1 MPNIFTFWQSYWTLR
16 QSNGYLDTALV
27 IIFSKNGEYAVT
39 RKSSLHVDV

>member
-1 MPNIFTFWQSYWTLR
+1 MPDIFTFWQSIGHR
-16 QSNGYLDTALV
+16 QPNGYLDTALV